1 MTNRSQR
8 KKAAILLVLGMSS
21 FAAMG
26 AVLTSHADDLGDDG
40 ASSRS
45 DETRPENNTL
55 DSSADSSVMMGK
67 ISTIRRD
74 PDKKTSVQLAS
85 RGGGKALTNQGKGAE
100 EVETFSARRALH
112 PIDDLTRYEA
122 VHVLATGYTAGVE
135 STGKTES
142 HPAYGIT
149 KSGIK
154 VHRGVYSTV
163 AADPDVFPMGTI
175 LYIPGYGYGVVAD
188 TGAAIKGNRLD
199 LYFDS
204 VDEVY
209 NEWGKRQLDVY
220 VIQKGDGTLTKEQ
233 FEYYNRVAEANG
245 LAKP

>member
-26 AVLTSHADDLGDDG
+26 AALTSHADDLGDDG

-45 DETRPENNTL
+45 DEPRPENNTL
-55 DSSADSSVMMGK
+55 DSSVDSFMMRK

-74 PDKKTSVQLAS
+74 PDKKTGVQLAS

-163 AADPDVFPMGTI
+163 AADPDVFP
-175 LYIPGYGYGVVAD
+175 
-188 TGAAIKGNRLD
+188 
-199 LYFDS
+199 
-204 VDEVY
+204 
-209 NEWGKRQLDVY
+209 
-220 VIQKGDGTLTKEQ
+220 
-233 FEYYNRVAEANG
+233 
-245 LAKP
+245 

>member
-45 DETRPENNTL
+45 DEPRPENNTL
-55 DSSADSSVMMGK
+55 DSSVDSFMMRK